1 MLIRLGWSNAAIERY
16 VNLFMLTSIQIEQA
30 STIQQISDAYLHTL
44 TAPMD
49 GMWASAIIPDAHFWE
64 IQDNGERAG
73 YFCLDADQYLLR
85 FHVWENYLHRARE
98 IFHWLLSTHH
108 IQHALAST
116 IEPLYFSL
124 CLDVQKQ
131 MTPHTYLFQD
141 TTATVST
148 PELNSS
154 RTFRKAAQSDLDEI
168 VRFYQANTE
177 GPGDWI
183 QGFLSE
189 RLNRD
194 ELFVLY
200 DQHTLVATGECI
212 PSQKQTPY
220 ADLGMVVAQ
229 AYRSKGLGSFMLT
242 QLKQYCY
249 QTGLKPICSCEVTNL
264 ASQKAIEKAGFISVQ
279 RIMKIAF
286 SVAS

>member
-1 MLIRLGWSNAAIERY
+1 MERY
-16 VNLFMLTSIQIEQA
+16 VYPVMLTCSQIEQP
-30 STIQQISDAYLHTL
+30 TIIQQISDDYLTTL

-49 GMWASAIIPDAHFWE
+49 GMWASAIIPDATFWE
-64 IQDNGERAG
+64 IQANGERAG

-85 FHVWENYLHRARE
+85 FHVWENYLQRARE
-98 IFHWLLSTHH
+98 IFQWLLSSQH
-108 IQHALAST
+108 IQQAFACT

-124 CLDVQKQ
+124 CLDYQQ
-131 MTPHTYLFQD
+131 HMTAHTYLFQD
-141 TTATVST
+141 TNVSRST
-148 PELNSS
+148 PALDSS
-154 RTFRKAAQSDLDEI
+154 RTFRKAAQSDLDVL

-183 QGFLSE
+183 HGFLSE
-189 RLNRD
+189 RLKRE
-194 ELFVLY
+194 ELFLLY
-200 DQHTLVATGECI
+200 DQQTLVATGECI

-242 QLKQYCY
+242 QLKKHCY
-249 QTGLKPICSCEVTNL
+249 ETGLKPICSCEVINL

-279 RIMKIAF
+279 RIMMIEFTTADEQPN
-286 SVAS
+286 